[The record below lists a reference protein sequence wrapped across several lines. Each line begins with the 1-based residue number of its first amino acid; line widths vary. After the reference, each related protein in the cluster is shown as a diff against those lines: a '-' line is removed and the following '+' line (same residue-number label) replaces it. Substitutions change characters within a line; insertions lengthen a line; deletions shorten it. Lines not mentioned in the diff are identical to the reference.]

1 MNEKTEARKLFF
13 FFPNGKMLFCRMGF
27 QEKKIKIKKM
37 GGDTDLIQEILPI
50 IDISAHKRSRS

>member
-1 MNEKTEARKLFF
+1 
-13 FFPNGKMLFCRMGF
+13 MGF

-50 IDISAHKRSRS
+50 IDISAHKRSGS